1 MKTTQAITFFAIV
14 FSIYGL
20 INYYIAR
27 RIISIIPENFK
38 NISVIILVFLILSYI
53 IGRILENYWVSYLS
67 DFLIWCG
74 SFWIAVMF
82 YTFLFLIVIDLIR
95 ILNHF
100 LHFLPSFIT
109 ENPVKTKNFLA
120 ALISIF
126 VFILIMGGFFT
137 TKIINVRKYNIYIN
151 KKAGSLKSLNI
162 VMASDL
168 HLGTING
175 KMFAYKIVDKI
186 NKIVPDIILF
196 AGDIIDEDI
205 KPVLKDNVG
214 EALFELKAKYGVYG
228 ITGNHEYI
236 GGVNNAVN
244 YLNAHKIQMLRD
256 SSILIDNA
264 FYLVGREDR
273 SINRFTDKGRKE
285 LSELIKEVD
294 KSLPIIL
301 MDHQPFHLEEAEQN
315 GIDLQLSGHTHYG
328 QLWPLNY
335 IIKKIYELPWGYKV
349 KGNTHYYVSCGA
361 GGWGPPVRIG
371 SLPEIV
377 NIKLHFQ
384 EN

>member
-20 INYYIAR
+20 INYYIAK

-95 ILNHF
+95 IINHF

-120 ALISIF
+120 AVISIF

-151 KKAGSLKSLNI
+151 KKAGNLKSLNI

-186 NKIVPDIILF
+186 NKLKPDIILF

-256 SSILIDNA
+256 NSILIDNA

-273 SINRFTDKGRKE
+273 SINRFTEKGRKE
-285 LSELIKEVD
+285 LNELIKEVD

>member
-20 INYYIAR
+20 INFYIAK
-27 RIISIIPENFK
+27 RIISVIPDNYK
-38 NISVIILVFLILSYI
+38 NLSIVVLVFLILSYI
-53 IGRILENYWVSYLS
+53 FGRILENYWVSYLS

-74 SFWIAVMF
+74 SFWIAIMF
-82 YTFLFLIVIDLIR
+82 YSFLFLITIDLIK
-95 ILNHF
+95 IINHF

-109 ENPVKTKNFLA
+109 ENPVKVKKFLSVS
-120 ALISIF
+120 ISILI
-126 VFILIMGGFFT
+126 FILIMGGYFT
-137 TKIINVRKYNIYIN
+137 SKIINIRKYDLFIN
-151 KKAGSLKSLNI
+151 KKAGNLKSLNI

-186 NKIVPDIILF
+186 NKLKPDIILF

-214 EALFELKAKYGVYG
+214 EALFELKAKYGIFG

-236 GGVNNAVN
+236 GGVDDAVN

-264 FYLVGREDR
+264 FYIVGREDR
-273 SINRFTDKGRKE
+273 SINRFSEKKRKE
-285 LSELIKEVD
+285 LNELTKDLD
-294 KSLPIIL
+294 KSLPNIL

-335 IIKKIYELPWGYKV
+335 IIRKIYELPWGYKL

-361 GGWGPPVRIG
+361 GGWGPPIRIG

-377 NIKLHFQ
+377 NIKLHFN
-384 EN
+384 E

>member
-20 INYYIAR
+20 INFYIAK
-27 RIISIIPENFK
+27 RIISVIPDNYK
-38 NISVIILVFLILSYI
+38 NLSIVVLVFLILSYI
-53 IGRILENYWVSYLS
+53 FGRILENYWVSYLS

-74 SFWIAVMF
+74 SFWIAIMF
-82 YTFLFLIVIDLIR
+82 YSFLFLITIDLIR
-95 ILNHF
+95 IINHF

-109 ENPVKTKNFLA
+109 ENPVKVKKFLSVS
-120 ALISIF
+120 ISILI
-126 VFILIMGGFFT
+126 FILIMGGYFT
-137 TKIINVRKYNIYIN
+137 SKIINIRKYDLFIN
-151 KKAGSLKSLNI
+151 KKAGNLKSLNI

-186 NKIVPDIILF
+186 NKLKPDIILF

-214 EALFELKAKYGVYG
+214 EALFELKAKYGIFG

-236 GGVNNAVN
+236 GGVDDAVN

-264 FYLVGREDR
+264 FYIVGREDR
-273 SINRFTDKGRKE
+273 SINRFSEKKRKE
-285 LSELIKEVD
+285 LNELTKDLD

-335 IIKKIYELPWGYKV
+335 IIRKIYELPWGYKL

-361 GGWGPPVRIG
+361 GGWGPPIRIG

-377 NIKLHFQ
+377 NIKLHFN
-384 EN
+384 E

>member
-20 INYYIAR
+20 INFYIAK
-27 RIISIIPENFK
+27 RIISVIPDNYK
-38 NISVIILVFLILSYI
+38 NLSIVVLVFLILSYI
-53 IGRILENYWVSYLS
+53 FGRILENYWVSYLS

-74 SFWIAVMF
+74 SFWIAIMF
-82 YTFLFLIVIDLIR
+82 YSFLFLITIDLIR
-95 ILNHF
+95 IINHF

-109 ENPVKTKNFLA
+109 ENPVKVKKFLSVS
-120 ALISIF
+120 ISILI
-126 VFILIMGGFFT
+126 FILIMGGYFT
-137 TKIINVRKYNIYIN
+137 SKIINIRKYDLFIN
-151 KKAGSLKSLNI
+151 KKAGNLKSLNI

-186 NKIVPDIILF
+186 NKLKPDIILF

-214 EALFELKAKYGVYG
+214 EALFELKAKYGIFG

-236 GGVNNAVN
+236 GGVDDAVN

-256 SSILIDNA
+256 NSILIDNA
-264 FYLVGREDR
+264 FYIVGREDR
-273 SINRFTDKGRKE
+273 SINRFSEKKRKE
-285 LSELIKEVD
+285 LNELTKDLD

-335 IIKKIYELPWGYKV
+335 IIRKIYELPWGYKL

-361 GGWGPPVRIG
+361 GGWGPPIRIG

-377 NIKLHFQ
+377 NIKLHFN
-384 EN
+384 E

>member
-95 ILNHF
+95 IINHF

-120 ALISIF
+120 AVISIF

-186 NKIVPDIILF
+186 NKLKPDIILF

-256 SSILIDNA
+256 NSILIDNA

-285 LSELIKEVD
+285 LSELIKEVN

>member
-20 INYYIAR
+20 INFYIAK
-27 RIISIIPENFK
+27 RIISVIPDNYK
-38 NISVIILVFLILSYI
+38 NLSIVVLVFLILSYI
-53 IGRILENYWVSYLS
+53 FGRILENYWVSYLS

-74 SFWIAVMF
+74 SFWIAVIF
-82 YTFLFLIVIDLIR
+82 YSFLFLITIDLIR
-95 ILNHF
+95 IINHF

-109 ENPVKTKNFLA
+109 ENPVKVKKFLSVS
-120 ALISIF
+120 ISILI
-126 VFILIMGGFFT
+126 FILIMGGYFT
-137 TKIINVRKYNIYIN
+137 SKIINIRKYDLFIN
-151 KKAGSLKSLNI
+151 KKAGNLKSLNI

-186 NKIVPDIILF
+186 NKLKPDIILF

-214 EALFELKAKYGVYG
+214 EALFELKAKYGIFG

-236 GGVNNAVN
+236 GGVDDAVN

-264 FYLVGREDR
+264 FYIVGREDR
-273 SINRFTDKGRKE
+273 SINRFSEKKRKE
-285 LSELIKEVD
+285 LNELTKDLD
-294 KSLPIIL
+294 KSLPNIL

-335 IIKKIYELPWGYKV
+335 IIRKIYELPWGYKL

-361 GGWGPPVRIG
+361 GGWGPPIRIG

-377 NIKLHFQ
+377 NIKLHFN
-384 EN
+384 E

>member
-20 INYYIAR
+20 INFYIAK
-27 RIISIIPENFK
+27 RIISVIPDNYK
-38 NISVIILVFLILSYI
+38 NLSIVVLVFLILSYI
-53 IGRILENYWVSYLS
+53 FGRILENYWVSYLS

-74 SFWIAVMF
+74 SFWIAIMF
-82 YTFLFLIVIDLIR
+82 YSFLFLITIDLIR
-95 ILNHF
+95 IINHF

-109 ENPVKTKNFLA
+109 ENPVKVKKFLSVS
-120 ALISIF
+120 ISILI
-126 VFILIMGGFFT
+126 FILIMGGYFT
-137 TKIINVRKYNIYIN
+137 SKIINIRKYDLFIN
-151 KKAGSLKSLNI
+151 KKAGNLKSLNI

-186 NKIVPDIILF
+186 NKLKPDIILF

-214 EALFELKAKYGVYG
+214 EALFELKAKYGIFG

-236 GGVNNAVN
+236 GGVDDAVN

-264 FYLVGREDR
+264 FYIVGREDR
-273 SINRFTDKGRKE
+273 SINRFSEKKRKE
-285 LSELIKEVD
+285 LNELTKDLD
-294 KSLPIIL
+294 KSLPNIL

-335 IIKKIYELPWGYKV
+335 IIRKIYELPWGYKL

-361 GGWGPPVRIG
+361 GGWGPPIRIG

-377 NIKLHFQ
+377 NIKLHFN
-384 EN
+384 E

>member
-20 INYYIAR
+20 INFYIAK
-27 RIISIIPENFK
+27 RIISVIPDNYK
-38 NISVIILVFLILSYI
+38 NLSIVVLVFLILSYI
-53 IGRILENYWVSYLS
+53 FGRILENYWVSYLS

-82 YTFLFLIVIDLIR
+82 YSFLFLITIDLIR
-95 ILNHF
+95 IINHF

-109 ENPVKTKNFLA
+109 ENPVKVKKFLSVS
-120 ALISIF
+120 ISILI
-126 VFILIMGGFFT
+126 FILIMGGYFT
-137 TKIINVRKYNIYIN
+137 SKIINIRKYDLFIN
-151 KKAGSLKSLNI
+151 KKAGNLKSLNI

-186 NKIVPDIILF
+186 NKLKPDIILF

-214 EALFELKAKYGVYG
+214 EALFELKAKYGIFG

-236 GGVNNAVN
+236 GGVDDAVN

-264 FYLVGREDR
+264 FYIVGREDR
-273 SINRFTDKGRKE
+273 SINRFSEKKRKE
-285 LSELIKEVD
+285 LNELTKDLD

-335 IIKKIYELPWGYKV
+335 IIRKIYELPWGYKL

-361 GGWGPPVRIG
+361 GGWGPPIRIG

-377 NIKLHFQ
+377 NIKLHFN
-384 EN
+384 E